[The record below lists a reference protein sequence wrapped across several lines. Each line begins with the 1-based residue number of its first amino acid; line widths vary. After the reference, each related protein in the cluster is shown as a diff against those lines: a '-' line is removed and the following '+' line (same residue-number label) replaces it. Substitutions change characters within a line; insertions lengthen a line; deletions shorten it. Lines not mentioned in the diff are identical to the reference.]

1 MKQGQES
8 VNNRALVMTIDQHGI
23 IVATKVQL
31 NPSFNVMKVKAI
43 KKMRR
48 DGQLA

>member
-1 MKQGQES
+1 MEQGKES

-23 IVATKVQL
+23 IVATKVRL

-43 KKMRR
+43 KKMRKEK
-48 DGQLA
+48 LI